1 MEEEIKRQKANAQQ
15 QKLVKRKRLFMAPS
29 KDDLFFSPYLPL
41 EQRRFI
47 IFQNMLDANFP
58 SLLPPLYPPAKK
70 PKTTQYAP
78 VIDRPF
84 SSTHLVLGCT
94 IDGILIN
101 LGNKLP
107 QSLTPDQLDMPC
119 DNVLLDASLKG
130 LPVIHGNKP
139 DKSIVSIDEPNV
151 LIQASGDVPPVE
163 QAVSPADNNSP
174 CESIDLVLSV
184 TIDSARIYGGCRLTD
199 KHAKPNQVLVDP
211 VDEAGEVIENKN
223 RIQGTALKGSPI
235 IQDTKPIP
243 VVAAAA
249 TVAKKPETRKVKA
262 KGKAAVVKPVKNKK
276 AKRKA
281 DEVNLEN
288 PEFNKKIRKQEQAE
302 LLSIVQEQARIE
314 TKQYEQ
320 EREKQR
326 LEYTERRKTQYKA
339 ENSLDTPS
347 SAATD
352 GLPPFQQYQ
361 QPYQPAV
368 LFKPTFGSYLEALK
382 KPLPPEHETLFL
394 F

>member
-15 QKLVKRKRLFMAPS
+15 QKIVKRRRLFMAPS

-58 SLLPPLYPPAKK
+58 SLLPLYPPAKK
-70 PKTTQYAP
+70 PKTTQYAA
-78 VIDRPF
+78 VIDCPF

-119 DNVLLDASLKG
+119 DNVLLDTSLQG

-139 DKSIVSIDEPNV
+139 DEPNV
-151 LIQASGDVPPVE
+151 LIQASGDVPSVE
-163 QAVSPADNNSP
+163 QAVCPADNNQP
-174 CESIDLVLSV
+174 CESVDLVLGI
-184 TIDSARIYGGCRLTD
+184 TIDSARKYGGCRLTD
-199 KHAKPNQVLVDP
+199 KHAEPNKVLVDP
-211 VDEAGEVIENKN
+211 VDEAGEAIENKN
-223 RIQGTALKGSPI
+223 RIQGTALKGGPI

-243 VVAAAA
+243 VVATAA

-262 KGKAAVVKPVKNKK
+262 KGKAAVVKPVKNIK
-276 AKRKA
+276 AKKRKA

-288 PEFNKKIRKQEQAE
+288 PEFNKKIRKQEQAD
-302 LLSIVQEQARIE
+302 LLRIVQEQARIE

-347 SAATD
+347 SAAID

-368 LFKPTFGSYLEALK
+368 LFKPTFGGYLEELK